1 VVAEVA
7 LIPVLVQ
14 RLVGLVAA
22 EMEVMALLP
31 LQVAQQILG
40 VAAEEVE
47 MVLAA
52 VRLLLVRAA
61 LAL

>member
-1 VVAEVA
+1 VAVRVA
-7 LIPVLVQ
+7 LILVLVQ

-22 EMEVMALLP
+22 ELEVTVLLL

-47 MVLAA
+47 MAPA
-52 VRLLLVRAA
+52 GLLLVRVV
-61 LAL
+61 LVL

>member
-1 VVAEVA
+1 MA

-14 RLVGLVAA
+14 RLVGRVAVVL
-22 EMEVMALLP
+22 EVMALLP
-31 LQVAQQILG
+31 LQVVQQILG

-47 MVLAA
+47 MALAA
-52 VRLLLVRAA
+52 AGLLLVRVA

>member
-1 VVAEVA
+1 VA

-47 MVLAA
+47 MVIAG
-52 VRLLLVRAA
+52 LLLVRVA
-61 LAL
+61 LA